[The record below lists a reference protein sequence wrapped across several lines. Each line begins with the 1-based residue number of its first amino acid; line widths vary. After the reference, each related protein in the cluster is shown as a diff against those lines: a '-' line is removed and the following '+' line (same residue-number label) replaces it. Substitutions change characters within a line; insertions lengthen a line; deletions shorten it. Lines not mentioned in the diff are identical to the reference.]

1 MKKSLCLLL
10 LFIFVGT
17 FSNLYAGKIPIRGY
31 VNANNGLNIRA
42 SASTKAKI
50 LKAIVKNTQ
59 VSILDAVGNWY
70 KISAESVVGYVYA
83 SYITVTETGDD
94 FAEGNSDSLG
104 NSDSSSGSFDSA
116 TSSSYVETSNIPK
129 ATKTGR
135 NLNKSAINATITN
148 VP

>member
-42 SASTKAKI
+42 SASTNAKI

-94 FAEGNSDSLG
+94 YAEADSSDSDNTSSFL
-104 NSDSSSGSFDSA
+104 DSE
-116 TSSSYVETSNIPK
+116 TSSSYSETSNVPK

>member
-31 VNANNGLNIRA
+31 VNANSGLNIRA
-42 SASTKAKI
+42 SASTNAKV

-94 FAEGNSDSLG
+94 YAED
-104 NSDSSSGSFDSA
+104 DSSSSEMSEDSGMSN
-116 TSSSYVETSNIPK
+116 SSSEPTNVPK
-129 ATKTGR
+129 ATLTGR

>member
-1 MKKSLCLLL
+1 MKKTLCLLFVL
-10 LFIFVGT
+10 IFVGM
-17 FSNLYAGKIPIRGY
+17 FSEVYAGKIPVRGY
-31 VNANNGLNIRA
+31 VNANSGLNIRA
-42 SASTKAKI
+42 SASTSAAV

-83 SYITVTETGDD
+83 TYITVTETGDD
-94 FAEGNSDSLG
+94 FAED
-104 NSDSSSGSFDSA
+104 DSSSSEMSS
-116 TSSSYVETSNIPK
+116 TSSEPINIPK
-129 ATKTGR
+129 ATLNGR